1 MKDKG
6 FFSARGSVPGCP
18 GCLALLAVLLLA
30 GCASQPPSA
39 VSDGAAVA
47 SGKDVYVVKRGD
59 TLHSIAA
66 ALGVDF
72 RSLVIWNNIDNP
84 NHIVVGQGL
93 RTQSPGSSSV
103 ELQSQ
108 SGSGD
113 TLKRE
118 PQVGKE
124 SYSEQTLARALAQVQ
139 RKTPAAASKAAPAP
153 AADAKAEAAADSANS
168 NWIWPA
174 SGKVVGTFSEG
185 GAKGIDIAGAAGDPV
200 LAVSDGKVVY
210 SGTGLRGYGKLVIV
224 KHSST
229 YLTAYAHNQK
239 ILVKEDQS
247 VVKGQKIAEMGNTD
261 ADQVKLHFEVRKQG
275 RPVDPLKHLP
285 AR

>member
-6 FFSARGSVPGCP
+6 FFSAHGSLP
-18 GCLALLAVLLLA
+18 GCLRYLAVLAVLVLA
-30 GCASQPPSA
+30 GCASQSPSA
-39 VSDGAAVA
+39 VGEGATAA

-84 NHIVVGQGL
+84 NHILVGQGL

-103 ELQSQ
+103 EQQSL

-124 SYSEQTLARALAQVQ
+124 SYSDQTLARALAQVQ
-139 RKTPAAASKAAPAP
+139 RKTPAASAKAAPA
-153 AADAKAEAAADSANS
+153 ADDKAEAAADSASS

-185 GAKGIDIAGAAGDPV
+185 GAKGIDIAGTAGDPV

-210 SGTGLRGYGKLVIV
+210 SGAGLRGYGKLVIV

-275 RPVDPLKHLP
+275 RPVDPLKYLP